1 MTMKISRVANTVF
14 ISGIIDE
21 NADLSALLQEPAPL
35 SIDFS
40 GVTRVNSVGL
50 RTWMRFMTL
59 WGDKPLN
66 YFECPIAIT
75 DQIIIIPVL
84 RGIKKQVATIVS
96 GILPYD
102 CPSCKHQAD
111 IRVERAQVVP
121 KTDPAVLNPKCPVCS
136 QPMELVNENQLD
148 IFKP

>member
-50 RTWMRFMTL
+50 RTWMR
-59 WGDKPLN
+59 
-66 YFECPIAIT
+66 
-75 DQIIIIPVL
+75 
-84 RGIKKQVATIVS
+84 
-96 GILPYD
+96 
-102 CPSCKHQAD
+102 
-111 IRVERAQVVP
+111 
-121 KTDPAVLNPKCPVCS
+121 
-136 QPMELVNENQLD
+136 
-148 IFKP
+148 